1 MAVNSKEKFVN
12 VLSSN
17 RRVTRTSLGLEAMSD
32 VQATHLALDPLLL
45 GSGRQLGTATLCATR
60 ALTRALGRL
69 VTPAGDVIH
78 LDELRQRL
86 LL

>member
-1 MAVNSKEKFVN
+1 MYIN
-12 VLSSN
+12 
-17 RRVTRTSLGLEAMSD
+17 TSGAY
-32 VQATHLALDPLLL
+32 PLLL
-45 GSGRQLGTATLCATR
+45 GSGHQLGTATLCATR